1 MRRRIH
7 EPWPV
12 GFSLGLALGCL
23 VGGAGL
29 GALVGY
35 GIGAGAPGYYHT
47 VFGDPNLDPVQV
59 GVGLGTTQGLGA
71 GFVLA
76 AIFIIGNVVL
86 VAKVQRSDR
95 P

>member
-1 MRRRIH
+1 M
-7 EPWPV
+7 

-47 VFGDPNLDPVQV
+47 VFGDRTLDAVQV

-76 AIFIIGNVVL
+76 AILIIGNVFL
-86 VAKVQRSDR
+86 VGRTQRSDR
-95 P
+95 T